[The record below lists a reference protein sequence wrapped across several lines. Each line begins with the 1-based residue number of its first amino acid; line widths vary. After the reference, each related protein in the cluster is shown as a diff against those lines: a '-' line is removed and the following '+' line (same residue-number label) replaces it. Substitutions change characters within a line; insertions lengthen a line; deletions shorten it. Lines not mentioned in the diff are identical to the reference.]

1 MAYADSAL
9 DYSFRVHAINVDQGI
24 ATLVYYTDSTDTDR
38 PDVFRNITLSASQFN
53 DSDLQVQAK
62 EAALSVVTQW
72 DKIIERNA
80 ANPTFN
86 DSDFINDTY
95 SARYKPTVYDTQ
107 PSYNA
112 LTHKLVT
119 SDSEGYDEIRVSYT
133 VTAMSDSEKA
143 GYRNSLNVSRTF
155 LWKQL
160 LREGRLDSAAT
171 SLGLYTGSYD
181 SEEVD
186 FLSADVLS
194 FNDVLLTELRST
206 LGYNDSDF
214 AALFVYADA

>member
-24 ATLVYYTDSTDTDR
+24 VTLVYYTDSTDTDR
-38 PDVFRNITLSASQFN
+38 PDVFRNVALAASEFN
-53 DSDLQVQAK
+53 DSDLQIRAQ

-107 PSYNA
+107 PLYNPMTHD
-112 LTHKLVT
+112 LTS
-119 SDSEGYDEIRVSYT
+119 SDSEGNDEIRVSYS
-133 VTAMSDSEKA
+133 VYALSDSEKA
-143 GYRNSLNVSRTF
+143 QRRSALSITRGGV
-155 LWKQL
+155 WKAL
-160 LREGRLDSAAT
+160 LIEGRLDSAAT
-171 SLGLYTGSYD
+171 SLGLYSGSYD

-186 FLSADVLS
+186 FLSADFLG
-194 FNDVLLTELRST
+194 FDDVLLTELRST
-206 LGYNDSDF
+206 LGYTDSDF
-214 AALFVYADA
+214 AALIV